1 MLAGKY
7 PSDIAAELEPRLTW
21 DRVDRSAR
29 RIAAPSRM
37 TAIIPAALS
46 PTAGCTRSTSPIGH
60 ESVSSMKSSCT
71 SRESAMSSNS
81 GRRRGVCRQSSTI
94 ASW

>member
-21 DRVDRSAR
+21 DRVTGRVAGSRA
-29 RIAAPSRM
+29 SRM
-37 TAIIPAALS
+37 TAIIS
-46 PTAGCTRSTSPIGH
+46 GGTIPTAGCTRSTSPIGR